1 MRPVCIA
8 LRALVKDVAPGAF
21 EVVRLGDVAATYG
34 VGPQKQD
41 YPR

>member
-1 MRPVCIA
+1 
-8 LRALVKDVAPGAF
+8 LVKDVAPGAF